1 MYIEHLALWCRDL
14 EAMKAFYETYFD
26 AQSNEKYIN
35 SKKKFASYFLSFDQ
49 GPRLELMQMNDIPAS
64 LNDVYDQFLGLVH
77 FAVSVGSEANVNQ
90 LTERLRADGY
100 EIVGEP
106 RWTGDGYYES
116 VVFDPE
122 QNRIEIIA

>member
-14 EAMKAFYETYFD
+14 EGMKAFYENYFG

-49 GPRLELMQMNDIPAS
+49 GPRLELMQMNNIPAS
-64 LNDVYDQFLGLVH
+64 QNDVYDQFLGLVH

-90 LTERLRADGY
+90 LTERLRADGF
-100 EIVGEP
+100 EVVGEP

-122 QNRIEIIA
+122 QNRIEITA

>member
-1 MYIEHLALWCRDL
+1 
-14 EAMKAFYETYFD
+14 
-26 AQSNEKYIN
+26 
-35 SKKKFASYFLSFDQ
+35 
-49 GPRLELMQMNDIPAS
+49 MQMNDIPAS